1 MELKQYCPYC
11 SGKIAYPSEMAGSST
26 VCPHCQR
33 EVELDR
39 EIKQECR
46 ACGEKVGFPES
57 LLGESVA
64 CPHCGKSMKLH
75 RSVADAFKQASAGRD
90 TGSSVQYFLHMGGK
104 VEGPLT
110 EAEVCGLVEQGNI
123 RPDTMARMGD
133 ANEWFPLG
141 QLSQFTASFQKHNT
155 PTIQEEAPSD
165 EGPAEIMLMVKGAQ
179 HGPYTIGQI
188 IHGLKTG
195 NVDSHTP
202 ANRPGLPGWIE
213 LRQWSEFQEL
223 ARQVDLVKDEAKDQ
237 NRIKNPHTI
246 PALACGI
253 ILIITVVI
261 IPIIGA
267 LKDGLVGGISGVTL
281 SVVILWLSYIAWIFN
296 NVMNNAEEFLNGPGG
311 VMGAIFMS
319 IVPSQNLFAW
329 VFFVPV
335 FFLFTRTASI
345 LLTVFFFPAVFFL
358 MLSVRS
364 SILFFSYESRRTKE
378 LALCIIGMALSFLSF
393 VYVFAVILIPV
404 LLK

>member
-1 MELKQYCPYC
+1 
-11 SGKIAYPSEMAGSST
+11 
-26 VCPHCQR
+26 
-33 EVELDR
+33 
-39 EIKQECR
+39 
-46 ACGEKVGFPES
+46 
-57 LLGESVA
+57 
-64 CPHCGKSMKLH
+64 
-75 RSVADAFKQASAGRD
+75 
-90 TGSSVQYFLHMGGK
+90 
-104 VEGPLT
+104 
-110 EAEVCGLVEQGNI
+110 
-123 RPDTMARMGD
+123 
-133 ANEWFPLG
+133 
-141 QLSQFTASFQKHNT
+141 
-155 PTIQEEAPSD
+155 
-165 EGPAEIMLMVKGAQ
+165 
-179 HGPYTIGQI
+179 
-188 IHGLKTG
+188 LKTG
-195 NVDSHTP
+195 TVDSHTP

-223 ARQVDLVKDEAKDQ
+223 ARQVDLVKEEAKDQ
-237 NRIKNPHTI
+237 KRIKNPHTI

-261 IPIIGA
+261 IPII
-267 LKDGLVGGISGVTL
+267 GISGVTL

-364 SILFFSYESRRTKE
+364 SILFFSYESR
-378 LALCIIGMALSFLSF
+378 
-393 VYVFAVILIPV
+393 
-404 LLK
+404 